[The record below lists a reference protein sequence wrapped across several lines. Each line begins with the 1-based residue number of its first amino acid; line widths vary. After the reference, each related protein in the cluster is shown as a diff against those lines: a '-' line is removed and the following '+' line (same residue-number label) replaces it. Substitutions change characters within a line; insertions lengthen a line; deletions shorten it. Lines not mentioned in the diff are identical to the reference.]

1 MSAGVGG
8 GGSITTEHHSRLYF
22 LNSPTAPLTARDPFF
37 IKPEYLSYE
46 SPMHHALYSGNR
58 GLLEY
63 NNYTSSAAAAAAV
76 ASSVATSV
84 SVSGSVS
91 GSGSAGTAASAS
103 VSAANTG
110 GSASGT
116 AVLSLENNFAQQG
129 NPHQQQQ
136 QQQGNPHQEVL
147 QQQHPLHHHLSAGVV
162 VEAGQLGGV
171 PGLANLGVPHLSAQ
185 QSVTQQGQSSRAQ
198 KAARRRSNESIEARE
213 RRLERNAARMR
224 DKRSKESE
232 AEYRVRL
239 AKNAEA
245 NRVRRQ
251 NETEVQRTLRLMK
264 NAARQRLRRASETV
278 DERKKRLAKAAER
291 MRIARASAPKVI
303 KPPLADRLKGY

>member
-63 NNYTSSAAAAAAV
+63 N
-76 ASSVATSV
+76 
-84 SVSGSVS
+84 
-91 GSGSAGTAASAS
+91 
-103 VSAANTG
+103 
-110 GSASGT
+110 
-116 AVLSLENNFAQQG
+116 
-129 NPHQQQQ
+129 
-136 QQQGNPHQEVL
+136 
-147 QQQHPLHHHLSAGVV
+147 
-162 VEAGQLGGV
+162 
-171 PGLANLGVPHLSAQ
+171 
-185 QSVTQQGQSSRAQ
+185 
-198 KAARRRSNESIEARE
+198 ESIEARE

-224 DKRSKESE
+224 DKRAKESE

-278 DERKKRLAKAAER
+278 EERKKRLAKAAER

>member
-22 LNSPTAPLTARDPFF
+22 LNSPTATLTTRDPFF

-84 SVSGSVS
+84 SVSGSGT
-91 GSGSAGTAASAS
+91 GSGTAGTAASAS
-103 VSAANTG
+103 VSAANSG

-129 NPHQQQQ
+129 NPHQQQ

-224 DKRSKESE
+224 DKRAKESE

-278 DERKKRLAKAAER
+278 EERKKRLAKAAER